1 MKNSDQWRNLLEE
14 TAFATNSI
22 LRDAFA
28 PHTANFTFSR
38 TRHMRMLKVCCGME
52 LTRKLE
58 VYAVEDREI
67 KGPSIRSNLRAGQVT
82 GNRGWGGRLGGVVG
96 AFSTIIFI
104 KLL

>member
-1 MKNSDQWRNLLEE
+1 
-14 TAFATNSI
+14 
-22 LRDAFA
+22 
-28 PHTANFTFSR
+28 
-38 TRHMRMLKVCCGME
+38 MRMLKVCCGME

-67 KGPSIRSNLRAGQVT
+67 KGPSIRSNLRAGQGT
-82 GNRGWGGRLGGVVG
+82 GAGGGLG